1 MIGNVT
7 MTNKDGIT
15 KSAYDDFNLVI
26 KHKVIHAPN
35 PQTHKQTIIG
45 MDGAVD
51 LTEYTTGQVRFDERQ
66 IDLGFRFLGREN
78 ERTAMVSRL
87 LDFVHGQKIR
97 YIFNDDM
104 EYFYEGRMVE
114 NTPEVD
120 GARYDLSTSIIVEPF
135 KRDLESSA
143 EEWLWDPFDFELGVI
158 NDLASLELPSNQ
170 YVGYLMIGSIEDYPL
185 ITATGANVQIWYDV
199 SPDVAPQVTP
209 MWTINAGQTKKLYD
223 CKILKGE
230 HWFTFRAVNANGSVT
245 VDYRGGM
252 L

>member
-15 KSAYDDFNLVI
+15 KSAYDDFNLII
-26 KHKVIHAPN
+26 KHKIIYAPN
-35 PQTHKQTIIG
+35 PQLHKQTITG

-51 LTEYTTGQVRFDERQ
+51 LTEYATGKVRYNERQ
-66 IDLGFRFLGREN
+66 IKLDFRFLGPEN
-78 ERTAMVSRL
+78 ERTAMVSRM
-87 LDFVHGQKIR
+87 LDFVHGQDIR
-97 YIFNDDM
+97 YIFNDDL
-104 EYFYEGRMVE
+104 EFFYEGRMTE
-114 NTPEVD
+114 NTPELKSNK
-120 GARYDLSTSIIVEPF
+120 YDLSTSITCKPF

-158 NDLASLELPSNQ
+158 NELNSLALPANQ
-170 YVGYLMIGSIEDYPL
+170 YTGYLMVGSVEDYPI
-185 ITATGANVQIWYDV
+185 ITATGANVQVWYDV
-199 SPDVAPQVTP
+199 NPETAAQVSP

-230 HWFTFRAVNANGSVT
+230 HWFTFKAVNTAGTVT